1 MHAIRHLVLATFA
14 IAVAACQQP
23 ATPSGGTGDDWPS
36 PGGDAGKSHFSQ
48 LQEIAPD
55 TVERIGLAWSA
66 DLPGQR
72 GMEATP
78 VVVDGVLYVSG
89 KAGYVAA
96 FDGASGQKLW
106 EFTPQIRPQAYRTAC
121 CDVVNR
127 GIALADGTVYVTALD
142 GILYAL
148 DAASGEVQ
156 WQTDTIEEGS
166 GGLVSTG
173 APEVAGDVVV
183 IGNSGAEYGT
193 RGYVSAYDRT
203 SGELR
208 WRFHVVPRDPAL
220 GPQDHPDLEAAL
232 ATWPEDTLWDMGGGG
247 SPWDAI
253 AYDSETGLV
262 LVGTGNGGP
271 YNRMARSPGAGDNL
285 YLSSI
290 VALDP
295 ETGRVAWHYQEVPGD
310 SWDYTATQP
319 MVLADLDIDGETT
332 PVIIHAPKNGFLYL
346 IDRRSGKLL
355 DAHKLVGTNWADSI
369 DIETGRPNL
378 TPASSDYSQ
387 GPKIVFPATVGARN
401 WQPGAF
407 DPDSGIYFAP
417 VVDMGN
423 LMIAEPGPYRHRD
436 RALNLFATVLFTADL
451 ENTLPSL
458 PPAVREQVEN
468 LPAMDEVRKD
478 PWISE
483 LRAIDVATGETLWS
497 QPMDGWQDR
506 GGVLATAS
514 GLVVQGNLAGALR
527 FFDASS
533 GKLLHAVQTGRS
545 IMAAPMTYSIDGVQ
559 YLAVTTG
566 WGGGGWPY
574 VPAYSAAYRYGND
587 NKLLVFKLDG
597 EQVTLPDPLPPL
609 EVTPEV
615 VAREGWETPAAIARG
630 GGLFMANC
638 AICHANHP
646 RSTAP
651 DLTRQSPGV
660 QQSFSRIVLDGLLET
675 RGMPAWND
683 MLSAEDVRAI
693 QAYLRD
699 LQRRNRLR
707 DLQLQADG
715 LPLDRDSAG
724 MTLAIVDAK
733 IIPG

>member
-1 MHAIRHLVLATFA
+1 MREIRHLLLLACTLA
-14 IAVAACQQP
+14 SAACQQP
-23 ATPSGGTGDDWPS
+23 ASHQSGAGDDWPS
-36 PGGDAGKSHFSQ
+36 PGGDAGKSHFSR

-55 TVERIGLAWSA
+55 NVARIGLAWSA

-89 KAGYVAA
+89 QAGYVGA
-96 FDGASGQKLW
+96 FDAASGKPLW
-106 EFTPQIRPQAYRTAC
+106 EFTPEIRPEAYRTAC
-121 CDVVNR
+121 CDTVNR
-127 GIALADGTVYVTALD
+127 GVALADGVVYVAALD

-148 DAASGEVQ
+148 DAGSGEVL
-156 WQTDTIEEGS
+156 WQADTIEQGA

-193 RGYVSAYDRT
+193 RGYVSAYDRK
-203 SGELR
+203 SGDLR

-232 ATWPEDTLWDMGGGG
+232 ATWPKDTLWDMGGGG
-247 SPWDAI
+247 APWDAI

-271 YNRMARSPGAGDNL
+271 YYRAARSPGGGDNL

-346 IDRRSGKLL
+346 IDRRSGRLL
-355 DAHKLVGTNWADSI
+355 DAHRLVRTNWADSI

-401 WQPGAF
+401 WQAGAF

-423 LMIAEPGPYRHRD
+423 LMIAQPGPYEHRD
-436 RALNLFATVLFTADL
+436 RALNLFASVLFTAEL
-451 ENTLPSL
+451 ENILPGL
-458 PPAVREQVEN
+458 PPAAREEVEK
-468 LPAMDEVRKD
+468 LPEMDEVRKA

-483 LRAIDVATGETLWS
+483 LRAIDVVTGQTVWS
-497 QPMDGWQDR
+497 QPMEGWQDR

-527 FFDASS
+527 FFDAGS
-533 GKLLHAVQTGRS
+533 GKLLRAVQTGRS
-545 IMAAPMTYSIDGVQ
+545 IMAAPMTYSVDGVQ
-559 YLAVTTG
+559 YIALTTG

-574 VPAYSAAYRYGND
+574 VPAYSAAYRYGNA
-587 NKLLVFKLDG
+587 NKLLVFRLDG
-597 EQVTLPDPLPPL
+597 KPVPMPEPLPPL
-609 EVTPEV
+609 EVTPDV
-615 VAREGWETPAAIARG
+615 GPRESWETPAAIAQG
-630 GGLFMANC
+630 EGLFMANC
-638 AICHANHP
+638 GICHANHP

-651 DLTRQSPGV
+651 DLTRLMPGV
-660 QQSFSRIVLDGLLET
+660 QNAFSAIVSGGLLET
-675 RGMPAWND
+675 RGMPAWGD
-683 MLSAEDVRAI
+683 LLSEDEVRAI

-699 LQRRNRLR
+699 LQRRNRQR
-707 DLQLQADG
+707 DLQLQAEG
-715 LPLDRDSAG
+715 LPLDRQSTG
-724 MTLAIVDAK
+724 MTLAK
-733 IIPG
+733 